1 MTNQEEKL
9 SMIYQLLFD
18 LATGRKTIDF
28 NIENLDDEYDEI
40 LNSLFMKGERI
51 RELVLEQGMVIPYSN
66 FQYLSQFAF
75 VLDSNFKVID
85 YNFTVTDRLKYTS
98 EAIQNRPFESL
109 LDDTSKEGW
118 NKLLKQVNWNTYFFT
133 TVELVF
139 VTLNGYKLPLFCS
152 VSNSLVSQTL
162 FVLSAEVV
170 LKNVPFLK
178 QIPSIANE
186 KIKNEARIIE
196 NIHTYILEHLDAPL
210 PSLKSLAIQFGSEEH
225 KIRNG
230 FREHYHT
237 SVYQFYQDERLKK
250 SFLLISQT
258 DLPLKEIAFQCGFE
272 MYLNF
277 YKAFRKKYG
286 FSPSEMERIKCN
298 DR

>member
-9 SMIYQLLFD
+9 RMIYQLLFD
-18 LATGRKTIDF
+18 LATGRKTIAF
-28 NIENLDDEYDEI
+28 YSETLDDEYDVI
-40 LNSLFMKGERI
+40 LNSLLVQGERI
-51 RELVLEQGMVIPYSN
+51 RELVLEQGKVIPYSN
-66 FQYLSQFAF
+66 FQHLSQFAF
-75 VLDSNFKVID
+75 VLNSNFKVID
-85 YNFTVTDRLKYTS
+85 FNFTVSDRLKYES
-98 EAIQNRPFESL
+98 EAIQNLPFESL

-118 NKLLKQVNWNTYFFT
+118 NKLIKQFNWNTYFFT

-139 VTLNGYKLPLFCS
+139 VSLDGYKLPLFCS
-152 VSNSLVSQTL
+152 VSNSLVNQTL

-170 LKNVPFLK
+170 LKDVPFLK
-178 QIPSIANE
+178 QIPSNTNE
-186 KIKNEARIIE
+186 KIKNEAKIIE

-250 SFLLISQT
+250 AYLLISQT

-286 FSPSEMERIKCN
+286 FSPSELSREF
-298 DR
+298 